1 MKKNILLSMMSLA
14 VIFLIASCGVSS
26 KISQNNQDGAH
37 NSRNSLDWN
46 GVYKGVLPCAD
57 CPGIRTTIQLTED
70 GHYKEETKYLGR
82 NDAGAFN
89 ESGTFSWYDGGG
101 KIRLANGDQYMVGE
115 NKLIRLKQDGTRVRG
130 RLADHYILGKLNE
143 KITETYWKLISLNGE
158 KVVVDSSF
166 KREPYLMLRE
176 KDNKVSGN
184 AGCNQ
189 IMGSYTL
196 KGGNQIE
203 FSQMASTMMACPNLD
218 SERAFLDAIEKVD
231 HYSLNGEE
239 LVLKAEDQ
247 PVATFK
253 AVYFH

>member
-1 MKKNILLSMMSLA
+1 MKKNILLSMMTLA
-14 VIFLIASCGVSS
+14 VVLFIVSCGVSS
-26 KISQNNQDGAH
+26 KITKNNPDGAH

-82 NDAGAFN
+82 NDSGAFN
-89 ESGTFSWYDGGG
+89 ESGTFSWYDAGG

-115 NKLIRLKQDGTRVRG
+115 NKLIRLNQDGLKVKG
-130 RLADHYILGKLNE
+130 SLADHYILSKLNG
-143 KITETYWKLISLNGE
+143 KVTETYWKLVSLNGE

-166 KREPYLMLRE
+166 NREPYLILKE

-196 KGGNQIE
+196 KEGDKIE

-231 HYSLNGEE
+231 QYSLNGEE
-239 LVLKAEDQ
+239 LVLKSEGQ